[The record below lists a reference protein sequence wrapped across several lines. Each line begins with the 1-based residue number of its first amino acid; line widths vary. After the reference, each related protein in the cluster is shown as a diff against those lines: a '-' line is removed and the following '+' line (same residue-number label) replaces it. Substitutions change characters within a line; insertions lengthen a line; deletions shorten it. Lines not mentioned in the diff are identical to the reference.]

1 MNRETPIGGEERA
14 RYVREMFGGIAR
26 RYDFLNRLLSVGRD
40 RSWRRRAA
48 KACARE
54 LLDVSSRDRE
64 VAGMLAG
71 GEGSPLGGIPATL
84 RSRLEEVIVL
94 DLCCGTGDLAMA
106 VARRMPESR
115 VIACDFA
122 RPMLALARRK
132 FAEAGLSG
140 RAAILEADALA
151 LPLPDASVD
160 AITCAFGLRN
170 LADPGRGLAEMLRVL
185 RPGCAAV
192 ILEFHP
198 PPGRGLLAG
207 AFRLYFRRILPTLG
221 AWISGSRHGGYR
233 YLVTSVEAFSAPEA
247 TAAAIGRAGFE
258 SVRIEPLTAGV
269 VSLFVGRKPAQ
280 ARKHSAAVLPNR
292 RAKE

>member
-1 MNRETPIGGEERA
+1 
-14 RYVREMFGGIAR
+14 MFGGIAR

-48 KACARE
+48 KACAVA
-54 LLDVSSRDRE
+54 LCSSRGRE
-64 VAGMLAG
+64 PAGIHARD
-71 GEGSPLGGIPATL
+71 EPHSPASIPATLRQAQGRPL

-106 VARRMPESR
+106 VARRMPEAH

-170 LADPGRGLAEMLRVL
+170 LADPCRGLAEMLRVL
-185 RPGCAAV
+185 RPGGAAV

-233 YLVTSVEAFSAPEA
+233 YLVASVEAFSAPEA

-269 VSLFVGRKPAQ
+269 VSLFVGRKPA
-280 ARKHSAAVLPNR
+280 
-292 RAKE
+292 

>member
-1 MNRETPIGGEERA
+1 
-14 RYVREMFGGIAR
+14 VLR
-26 RYDFLNRLLSVGRD
+26 R
-40 RSWRRRAA
+40 
-48 KACARE
+48 
-54 LLDVSSRDRE
+54 
-64 VAGMLAG
+64 
-71 GEGSPLGGIPATL
+71 SPQA
-84 RSRLEEVIVL
+84 
-94 DLCCGTGDLAMA
+94 
-106 VARRMPESR
+106 R
-115 VIACDFA
+115 VIGCDFC
-122 RPMLALARRK
+122 RPMLARAAAKFARAGLARRVT
-132 FAEAGLSG
+132 L
-140 RAAILEADALA
+140 LEADALA
-151 LPLPDASVD
+151 LPVADEAVD
-160 AITCAFGLRN
+160 AVTCAFGLRN

-233 YLVTSVEAFSAPEA
+233 YLVASVEAFSAPEA